1 MAIAVIDM
9 YDTIG
14 KNVNLLPAG
23 QQAAGYATGSGDVP
37 WSEAQFLAHGTPH
50 AAVRI
55 DQDTGASDP
64 QADMLDVETNAA
76 NLGEIVRWLGEARA
90 SFKAA
95 TRPGQRWPGIYV
107 GLGNLNQAVANLT
120 SAGITDVP
128 FGIPDLTNHADATAK
143 VSEATGNYY
152 RVWQQY
158 AFGSSYDS
166 GVVSVP
172 WLERVSTKVS
182 TPVPP
187 TGSAGFTIPGIPGVW
202 KAGSPVVISGLGPEG
217 EALWLVVTTDGKTF
231 TQSQH
236 VNL

>member
-1 MAIAVIDM
+1 MSIPVIDM

-14 KNVNLLPAG
+14 SNVNLLPAG
-23 QQAAGYATGSGDVP
+23 QQVAGYSTGSGVVP
-37 WSEAQFLAHGTPH
+37 WSELQFADHVIPH
-50 AAVRI
+50 PAVRI
-55 DQDTGASDP
+55 DQDAGASDVT
-64 QADMLDVETNAA
+64 ADMLDVETNAA

-107 GLGNLNQAVANLT
+107 SLSNLNQAVAELT

-128 FGIPDLTNHADATAK
+128 FGIPDLTNHADATVK
-143 VSEATGNYY
+143 VSTASGNYY

-166 GVVSVP
+166 GIVSVP
-172 WLERVSTKVS
+172 WLERVSKVS
-182 TPVPP
+182 TPEPP
-187 TGSAGFTIPGIPGVW
+187 SGSAGFTIPGIPGVW

-217 EALWLVVTTDGKTF
+217 QELWLVITTDGKTF
-231 TQSQH
+231 SQSQH